1 MWVSRR
7 GVHRACALRKLI
19 PQRASL
25 ASSFVKTAHTFS
37 YAAFNGAEKSEEI
50 CQSLQ
55 TIETNLEIMEFEMLH
70 SFLFDFYLLDYSIDC
85 LIIISWGKIIRSR
98 AKY

>member
-37 YAAFNGAEKSEEI
+37 YGAFNGAEKSEVKFVNRYKRLKQI
-50 CQSLQ
+50 WKLW
-55 TIETNLEIMEFEMLH
+55 NLRCCI
-70 SFLFDFYLLDYSIDC
+70 LFSSIF
-85 LIIISWGKIIRSR
+85 IYWIIR
-98 AKY
+98 

>member
-55 TIETNLEIMEFEMLH
+55 TIETNLEIMEFGMLH

-85 LIIISWGKIIRSR
+85 LIIISWGENN
-98 AKY
+98 